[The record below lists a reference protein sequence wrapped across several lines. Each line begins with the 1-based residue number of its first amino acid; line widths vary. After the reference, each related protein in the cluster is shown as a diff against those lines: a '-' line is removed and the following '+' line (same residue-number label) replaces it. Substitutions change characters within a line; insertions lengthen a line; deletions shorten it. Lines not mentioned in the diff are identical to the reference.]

1 VLSSSVKQKTVATAT
16 LEAEYIAMSEVVREI
31 LWYLR
36 LLNDLRFHQQQVVV
50 MVDSQGAIDF
60 AKNAQFSQR
69 TKHIDIKYHFIRDHI
84 EKGTIKLQYISTKE
98 NIADIFTKPLGKSQ
112 FLNLRYKMG
121 MRSLKEI
128 KDERAE

>member
-1 VLSSSVKQKTVATAT
+1 MLSSSVKQKTVATAT